1 MKSLLFVTTFL
12 FFIKP
17 IFGGEVIADSKL
29 NAVTVYRVLAKENR
43 LVNVT
48 IPKGNSDIVIS
59 NVSMNMQDASLQV
72 GVKGAATLLSAST
85 RINYLSK
92 QEINND
98 VALKKMQDSLQ
109 QMEDDLVW
117 LKEQRSVY
125 NGELAI
131 MNANNKL
138 GSDEEGLIPEEL
150 TELADVYRERV
161 MEIKKNIFN
170 LGLKERTLTQ
180 KRDQYQGQVNELN
193 KKQSSPVKELVLSF
207 YSENGGTLNL
217 KCAYLVS
224 GAGWS
229 PVYDIKV
236 ESTSKPVNLDYR
248 AKVYQNTGFD
258 WKDVKITVSTG
269 NPSRNN
275 NRPIM
280 NPKFIDFTYYQP
292 QYNESS
298 PKGSYQMM
306 EKSNMA
312 MDLSRDGVDDRKDE
326 FKQGIEA
333 YDFDVKINQNDINV
347 EFEIDINQ
355 SIPSDGKEHIIGIQ
369 SYQVPATYKYHVVP
383 KLDQSAFLLAKITDY
398 GQYNLLAGT
407 ANIFFEDMYVGQVQI
422 NPNTSGDTLL
432 LSLGKDDRVVVKRTK
447 LVDKTSSKII
457 GSNKKETYAWETLIR
472 NNKTTPIEIEVLDQ
486 IPISKQKEIEVELLE
501 SEGAQFVA
509 DYGKLL
515 WNFTIK
521 PNETKKVKLVY
532 SVKYPQDKSVS
543 EY

>member
-138 GSDEEGLIPEEL
+138 GSDEEGLIPDEL